1 MKDKD
6 GERQGSLSA
15 AAIGLA
21 LHLAWTFATTFGTF
35 SIAPGSELPDA
46 FAGAGLPMPLV
57 FLVAAVVEAIM
68 LAAASVFMQGDP
80 RLLYNKKVV
89 TASAFIMA
97 AATIAVFVAHPS
109 GELGVVLSVIAGI
122 AVGVGS
128 AALILFWGIAFSRLS
143 LASIALNTGIA
154 VALSVIVYVL
164 LVHVLPSS
172 AQWVVA
178 ILPVL
183 EVPFARLASPDR
195 YAERRSLPLF
205 RSFPVRRG
213 PFALLLCAAMLLFGF
228 SLGLLK
234 AMSASSIQSTQDM
247 VVQVVALLLACI
259 AVPLLLSLV
268 LYGGEEDARWDL
280 LLRPLVVVV
289 VLSAFITPVI
299 LTPAPIVALFLLF
312 LCYVYV
318 EAALWVF
325 LVGVSQEFRLSPV
338 FLVGIGR
345 AALTVGTVAG
355 AWLMSDTQ
363 LLAGLPQG
371 YIGGVVVA
379 AFVVGY
385 VVNPRV
391 ALVKRAARKAQGLPL
406 EEAPAQPQG
415 SFAPH
420 PDDPALQH
428 VDDASA
434 VVAGSAAD
442 ERAAASSAG
451 AAGAGAPSG
460 AMPGQAAGGAAA
472 QSETESIKQVCE
484 EIAGRYLLSQRQT
497 EVLYLLARGHN
508 AAYIQDKLCITLST
522 AKSHIY
528 NIYRKLDIHTQH
540 ELLAMVEESLEEE
553 KSAK

>member
-57 FLVAAVVEAIM
+57 FLAAAVVEAIT
-68 LAAASVFMQGDP
+68 LAAAGVFMQGDP

-109 GELGVVLSVIAGI
+109 GELGFALSVIAGI

-128 AALILFWGIAFSRLS
+128 AVLILFWGIAFSRLS

-154 VALSVIVYVL
+154 VALSVIAYVC

-183 EVPFARLASPDR
+183 EVPFARLASPER

-213 PFALLLCAAMLLFGF
+213 PFALLLCAAMLLFGL

-299 LTPAPIVALFLLF
+299 LAPAPIVALFLLF

-325 LVGVSQEFRLSPV
+325 LVG
-338 FLVGIGR
+338 IGR
-345 AALTVGTVAG
+345 AALTLGTVAG

-363 LLAGLPQG
+363 LLADLPQG

-415 SFAPH
+415 AFAPH

-451 AAGAGAPSG
+451 AAGASAPSG
-460 AMPGQAAGGAAA
+460 AIQGQAAGGAAA

>member
-57 FLVAAVVEAIM
+57 FLAAAVVEAIT
-68 LAAASVFMQGDP
+68 LAAAGVFMQGDP

-109 GELGVVLSVIAGI
+109 SELGFALSVIAGI

-128 AALILFWGIAFSRLS
+128 AVLILFWGIAFSRLS

-154 VALSVIVYVL
+154 VA
-164 LVHVLPSS
+164 
-172 AQWVVA
+172 
-178 ILPVL
+178 
-183 EVPFARLASPDR
+183 
-195 YAERRSLPLF
+195 LF

-299 LTPAPIVALFLLF
+299 LAPAPIVALFLLF

-345 AALTVGTVAG
+345 AALTLGTVAG

-363 LLAGLPQG
+363 LLADLPQG

-415 SFAPH
+415 AFAPH

-451 AAGAGAPSG
+451 AAGASAPSG
-460 AMPGQAAGGAAA
+460 AIQGQAAGGAAA

>member
-35 SIAPGSELPDA
+35 SIAPGSSLPDA
-46 FAGAGLPMPLV
+46 FAGAGFPMPLV
-57 FLVAAVVEAIM
+57 FLVAAVVEAIT
-68 LAAASVFMQGDP
+68 LVAAGIFMQGDP
-80 RLLYNKKVV
+80 RPFYNKNVV
-89 TASAFIMA
+89 AISALVMTV
-97 AATIAVFVAHPS
+97 ATIIVFVAHPS
-109 GELGVVLSVIAGI
+109 GELGVALSVIAGI
-122 AVGVGS
+122 AVGLGS
-128 AALILFWGIAFSRLS
+128 AMLILFWGIAFSRLS
-143 LASIALNTGIA
+143 LASIAMNTGIA
-154 VALSVIVYVL
+154 VALSVIVYVC
-164 LVHVLPSS
+164 LVHVLPER

-178 ILPVL
+178 ILPAL
-183 EVPFARLASPDR
+183 EIPFTRLASPDR

-205 RSFPVRRG
+205 RSFPVKRG
-213 PFALLLCAAMLLFGF
+213 PFALMLGVAMLLFGI

-234 AMSASSIQSTQDM
+234 AMSANSIQSTQDM
-247 VVQVVALLLACI
+247 VAQVVALLLACI

-299 LTPAPIVALFLLF
+299 IAPAPIVALFLLF

-318 EAALWVF
+318 EAAFWVF

-345 AALTVGTVAG
+345 AALTLGTVAG

-363 LLAGLPQG
+363 LLASLPQG

-379 AFVVGY
+379 AFMVGY

-391 ALVKRAARKAQGLPL
+391 AIVKRAARKAQGLPL
-406 EEAPAQPQG
+406 EDTSVQIQAA
-415 SFAPH
+415 FTPH

-428 VDDASA
+428 TDDAAA

-442 ERAAASSAG
+442 ERVATGSAG
-451 AAGAGAPSG
+451 MPGGAAK
-460 AMPGQAAGGAAA
+460 GQAAGGAAA

>member
-57 FLVAAVVEAIM
+57 FLAAAVVEAIT
-68 LAAASVFMQGDP
+68 LAAAGVFMQGDP

-109 GELGVVLSVIAGI
+109 GELGFALSVIAGI

-154 VALSVIVYVL
+154 VALSVIVYVF

-299 LTPAPIVALFLLF
+299 LAPAPIVALFLLF

-415 SFAPH
+415 AFAPH

-451 AAGAGAPSG
+451 AAGASAPSG
-460 AMPGQAAGGAAA
+460 AIQGQAAGGAAA

>member
-57 FLVAAVVEAIM
+57 FLAAAVVEAIT
-68 LAAASVFMQGDP
+68 LAAAGVFMQGDP

-89 TASAFIMA
+89 TASAFVMA

-109 GELGVVLSVIAGI
+109 GEFGVVLSVIAGI

-154 VALSVIVYVL
+154 VALSVIVYVF

-406 EEAPAQPQG
+406 EEAPPNRRARLPRIPMIRRCSTSTTRQP
-415 SFAPH
+415 
-420 PDDPALQH
+420 
-428 VDDASA
+428 
-434 VVAGSAAD
+434 
-442 ERAAASSAG
+442 
-451 AAGAGAPSG
+451 
-460 AMPGQAAGGAAA
+460 
-472 QSETESIKQVCE
+472 
-484 EIAGRYLLSQRQT
+484 
-497 EVLYLLARGHN
+497 
-508 AAYIQDKLCITLST
+508 
-522 AKSHIY
+522 
-528 NIYRKLDIHTQH
+528 
-540 ELLAMVEESLEEE
+540 
-553 KSAK
+553 

>member
-57 FLVAAVVEAIM
+57 FLAAAVVEAIT
-68 LAAASVFMQGDP
+68 LAAAGVFMQGDP

-109 GELGVVLSVIAGI
+109 GELGFALSVIAGI

-128 AALILFWGIAFSRLS
+128 AVLILFWGIAFSRLS

-154 VALSVIVYVL
+154 VALSVIAYVC

-183 EVPFARLASPDR
+183 EVPFARLASPER

-213 PFALLLCAAMLLFGF
+213 PFALLLCAAMLLFGL

-299 LTPAPIVALFLLF
+299 LAPAPIVALFLLF

-451 AAGAGAPSG
+451 AAGAGASSG

-522 AKSHIY
+522 AKSHIC

>member
-57 FLVAAVVEAIM
+57 FLAAAVVEAIT
-68 LAAASVFMQGDP
+68 LAAAGVFMQGDP

-109 GELGVVLSVIAGI
+109 GEFGVVLSVIAGI

-154 VALSVIVYVL
+154 VALSVIAYVF

-280 LLRPLVVVV
+280 LLRPLVVVSYCRPSSRRSF
-289 VLSAFITPVI
+289 LRRRRSWRCSCSSCATSTWRRRCGCFSWGCPRNSACR
-299 LTPAPIVALFLLF
+299 
-312 LCYVYV
+312 LCSSWAS
-318 EAALWVF
+318 AALRSRWA
-325 LVGVSQEFRLSPV
+325 RLRARGSCPTRSCSPACR
-338 FLVGIGR
+338 R
-345 AALTVGTVAG
+345 AT
-355 AWLMSDTQ
+355 
-363 LLAGLPQG
+363 
-371 YIGGVVVA
+371 
-379 AFVVGY
+379 
-385 VVNPRV
+385 
-391 ALVKRAARKAQGLPL
+391 
-406 EEAPAQPQG
+406 
-415 SFAPH
+415 
-420 PDDPALQH
+420 
-428 VDDASA
+428 
-434 VVAGSAAD
+434 SAAWSWRRSWWD
-442 ERAAASSAG
+442 MWSIRAWRS
-451 AAGAGAPSG
+451 
-460 AMPGQAAGGAAA
+460 
-472 QSETESIKQVCE
+472 
-484 EIAGRYLLSQRQT
+484 
-497 EVLYLLARGHN
+497 
-508 AAYIQDKLCITLST
+508 
-522 AKSHIY
+522 
-528 NIYRKLDIHTQH
+528 
-540 ELLAMVEESLEEE
+540 
-553 KSAK
+553 

>member
-57 FLVAAVVEAIM
+57 FLAAAVVEAIS
-68 LAAASVFMQGDP
+68 LAAAGVFMQGDP

-109 GELGVVLSVIAGI
+109 GEFGVALSVIAGI

-154 VALSVIVYVL
+154 VALSVIVYVF

-183 EVPFARLASPDR
+183 EVPFARLASPER

-213 PFALLLCAAMLLFGF
+213 PFALLLCAAMLLFGL

-299 LTPAPIVALFLLF
+299 LAPAPIVALFLLF

-345 AALTVGTVAG
+345 AALTLGTVAG

-363 LLAGLPQG
+363 LLADLPQG

-415 SFAPH
+415 AFAPH

-451 AAGAGAPSG
+451 AAGAGASSG